1 MVCAHQPETTSD
13 VSDSASIA
21 QCSVGMVQL
30 RGRGRSRVVASESD
44 EEHEDP
50 IKLKAPSTKSSAQQT
65 SKTPTPTPSPQ
76 VKKQR
81 AAPKKSKAESK
92 APTKTIYSFFNTT
105 TLKQQDKIKEDAP
118 KSQESAEEVIE
129 DDISEDD
136 AKVSVK
142 NVKKVA
148 SVAGIKRTFA
158 KFQSSDPST
167 AAKQRD
173 TAPKFIKTSTGHKAV
188 PAQSAIAAPEDEII
202 EQDTRPWTEKYGP
215 RTIEEVVVHKKKV
228 SDVRS
233 WLEAALAGQA
243 FKKLLV
249 LKGPAGSG
257 KTATIQCLAKALDF
271 AVLEWK
277 SPTGSDFSTGDYQ
290 SISMQFDDFVNRGR
304 VFGGLEIADAY
315 GEVVQPIE
323 DDARQDSSQV
333 ILVEDFPHTILRS
346 TLALQ
351 TFRSSLL
358 QNLAAGPSS
367 HSKSRPMI
375 LIISESATM
384 GNASATDAMTAHRL
398 LGPEI
403 LHHPSVNVI
412 EFNPVATTFVSKAL
426 KLVLE
431 KHQKATSS
439 FPHLSAEVIAKVAE
453 IGDLRNATS
462 TLEYLGLGNDNIRL
476 GAAANIKA
484 RTTKSKKKAVKS
496 AEEQRQESAALSYVT
511 LRESTL
517 GLFHATGRVL
527 YNKRAA
533 TQISPEGSSHRATPA
548 ESLPPHMN
556 NLARSMPLDFDIATL
571 MDEAG
576 IDVSTFISTLHE
588 NYPLSCYNPTDSAD
602 ATPDALNG
610 CLDALCDADL
620 MLPTMDT
627 RGTAN
632 EGVRQEELAF
642 HMAVGGVML
651 NLPYPVHRR
660 PPPGRSKADAH
671 RMFYPTGLKLW
682 RRKEELIGLVDVLAE
697 RAQVGTLIRETD
709 LPIKLGR
716 SISQPGRMV
725 SSARLDP
732 LKSAVESGKAIDLI
746 GLGSGRSARY
756 EMLVERLPYL
766 SHILSSENRGSP
778 LLRQLDQITRYTGVG
793 IVQDDDEDDGASQGR
808 GTTFQKR
815 SLGIGMAFSRG
826 KGSTDDLDV
835 KGLVLSDDDIEDD

>member
-1 MVCAHQPETTSD
+1 
-13 VSDSASIA
+13 
-21 QCSVGMVQL
+21 MVQL

-44 EEHEDP
+44 EEHADP
-50 IKLKAPSTKSSAQQT
+50 IKSTAPSSKSSAQQT
-65 SKTPTPTPSPQ
+65 SKTPTSTPSPQ
-76 VKKQR
+76 VTRQR

-92 APTKTIYSFFNTT
+92 APTKTIYSFFNTA

-118 KSQESAEEVIE
+118 LSQESVEEVIE

-158 KFQSSDPST
+158 TLQSSDPST

-173 TAPKFIKTSTGHKAV
+173 TAPKFIKTSTGNKAI
-188 PAQSAIAAPEDEII
+188 PTQSATRAIQNKTL

-215 RTIEEVVVHKKKV
+215 QTIEEVVVHKKKV

-243 FKKLLV
+243 FKKLVV

-257 KTATIQCLAKALDF
+257 KTATIQCLAKALGF
-271 AVLEWK
+271 TVLEWK

-290 SISMQFDDFVNRGR
+290 SISMQFDDFINRGR
-304 VFGGLEIADAY
+304 VFGGLEIADASS
-315 GEVVQPIE
+315 EVVHPVE
-323 DDARQDSSQV
+323 DDTCQDSSQA

-346 TLALQ
+346 TSALQ

-358 QNLAAGPSS
+358 QSLAASASP
-367 HSKSRPMI
+367 HSIPRPII

-403 LHHPSVNVI
+403 LHHPNVNVI
-412 EFNPVATTFVSKAL
+412 EFNHVATTFVSKAL

-439 FPHLSAEVIAKVAE
+439 SPYLSAEVIAKVAE

-462 TLEYLGLGNDNIRL
+462 TLEYLGLGNNKVRL
-476 GAAANIKA
+476 GAAPNTKA
-484 RTTKSKKKAVKS
+484 RATKSKSKVVKS
-496 AEEQRQESAALSYVT
+496 AEEQQQESAALSYVT

-533 TQISPEGSSHRATPA
+533 TQMLPESSSPRATLA
-548 ESLPPHMN
+548 EPLPPHMN
-556 NLARSMPLDFDIATL
+556 NLARNMPLDFDIATL

-576 IDVSTFISTLHE
+576 TDVSTFISTLHE
-588 NYPLSCYNPTDSAD
+588 NYPLSCYSTTESAD
-602 ATPDALNG
+602 ATLDALNG
-610 CLDALCDADL
+610 CLDALCDADII
-620 MLPTMDT
+620 LPTMDMNSA
-627 RGTAN
+627 AN

-642 HMAVGGVML
+642 HTAVGGVML

-682 RRKEELIGLVDVLAE
+682 RRKEELTGLVDVLAA
-697 RAQVGTLIRETD
+697 RAQVGTLVRDTD
-709 LPIKLGR
+709 LPTKSGR
-716 SISQPGRMV
+716 SISQPGRMIP
-725 SSARLDP
+725 SARLGSSQP
-732 LKSAVESGKAIDLI
+732 VVESGKAIDLI
-746 GLGSGRSARY
+746 GLGSGQSARY

-766 SHILSSENRGSP
+766 SHILSSANRASP
-778 LLRQLDQITRYTGVG
+778 LLRQVDQITRYTGVG
-793 IVQDDDEDDGASQGR
+793 IVQDDNEDDGTPQMLGN
-808 GTTFQKR
+808 TFQKR
-815 SLGIGMAFSRG
+815 STGIGMAFSRG